1 MQRFSFCVVIS
12 KKKPMTRITF
22 FIFIVLAVTITACKK
37 SADNNNEPIDH
48 NLTGKWIYTENG
60 FSIGGPMIW
69 RNAAPANQVIE
80 FKANGT
86 FIASEN
92 FLSGVTS
99 YEKLDSITLKFQPVS
114 LSPGYI
120 KMRYSIDSADGR
132 LYLSPFEPL
141 CIEGCADRFVRKTK

>member
-1 MQRFSFCVVIS
+1 
-12 KKKPMTRITF
+12 MTRITF

-86 FIASEN
+86 FIASNN

-99 YEKLDSITLKFQPVS
+99 YEKLDNVTLKFKPVS
-114 LSPGYI
+114 LSPVYI
-120 KMRYSIDSADGR
+120 KMRYTIDSADGK
-132 LYLSPFEPL
+132 LSLSLFEPL